1 MRPTEEFY
9 CGGQKRRAALKKL
22 KLQHSPQPAIDMGAG
37 ELTHILFSLQMGCET
52 ALADEFHFM
61 PIFEIDMTAPC
72 PCVCVRILL
81 YYADE
86 WLIAM
91 GILNSIPLPVFW
103 GGLHSATVVVVGG
116 YSKRNAGLYIK
127 FGAIHI
133 ELSCLYELL

>member
-1 MRPTEEFY
+1 
-9 CGGQKRRAALKKL
+9 
-22 KLQHSPQPAIDMGAG
+22 MGAG

-91 GILNSIPLPVFW
+91 DILNSVSLPVFW
-103 GGLHSATVVVVGG
+103 AGLHSATVVVVGND
-116 YSKRNAGLYIK
+116 SKRSARLYTQFEPSIVSSR
-127 FGAIHI
+127 AV
-133 ELSCLYELL
+133 